1 MEHLALHQAMLKS
14 TFYPGEAGPVE
25 FHETHISRLYLTH
38 DHVYKLKKPV
48 NFQFLDFTTLEK
60 RHFYCNEELRLNQ
73 RLCSDTYLDVLEIRQ
88 DGDSFHL
95 GPGSGEIVDYLLR
108 MKRLPEGRM
117 LSNLLTAADPTLPGE
132 MERLG
137 RHLAYWH
144 RTQPP
149 DGGDENADLE
159 RTRRNWDENLRQSA
173 PLVESLLS
181 ADAQNRM
188 REEVEHFLTEQAPLL
203 RKRQATGQVIDGHG
217 DLHAE
222 HICLT
227 DPIRIYDCIEFNER
241 FRLADRLADL
251 AFLLM
256 DLDYRGRRDLSA
268 GVLQAYDETW
278 GADLDAPRLL
288 RFYKSYRAWV
298 RGKVLGFLA
307 QDPEADAATRTN
319 ALARGRRYFSLAL
332 GYLCRR
338 PSLILT
344 CGLMGTGKSVLA
356 AELATALGAVH
367 LRSDELRKELAGLSP
382 SSRDLS
388 SFGEGLYHREAT
400 ERTYRALADR
410 AEVHLAAGRTVIVDA
425 SFAEKG
431 RRDDF
436 RDLARR
442 QQWPLAILWMNCPDE
457 LLLERLRNRRSDASD
472 GRPELLTAQKRIF
485 QPPCGESRVL
495 PVDTR
500 DEVAYNVQRIIC
512 HLANPEFLKEQP

>member
-1 MEHLALHQAMLKS
+1 MEHPALHQAMLKN
-14 TFYPGEAGPVE
+14 TFYPGEVGPVE
-25 FHETHISRLYLTH
+25 FLETHISRLYLTR
-38 DHVYKLKKPV
+38 DHVYKVKKPV
-48 NFQFLDFTTLEK
+48 NFQFLDFTTLDK
-60 RHFYCNEELRLNQ
+60 RHFYCNQELLLNQ
-73 RLCSDTYLDVLEIRQ
+73 RLCPDTYLEVLEIRR
-88 DGDSFHL
+88 DGESFHL

-108 MKRLPEGRM
+108 MKRLPSGRM
-117 LSNLLTAADPTLPGE
+117 LSNLLTATDPSLPGE
-132 MERLG
+132 IERLG
-137 RHLAYWH
+137 RHLAHWH
-144 RTQPP
+144 RAQRPVT
-149 DGGDENADLE
+149 GDENADLE
-159 RTRRNWDENLRQSA
+159 RIRRNWEENLRQSA
-173 PLVESLLS
+173 PLVDSLLT
-181 ADAQNRM
+181 ADAQNLM
-188 REEVEHFLTEQAPLL
+188 REQVETFLTEHASLL

-256 DLDYRGRRDLSA
+256 DLDYRGRRDLTEE
-268 GVLQAYDETW
+268 LLRAYDETW
-278 GADLDAPRLL
+278 GADIHAPRLL
-288 RFYKSYRAWV
+288 CFYKSYRAWV

-307 QDPEADAATRTN
+307 QDPKADAATR
-319 ALARGRRYFSLAL
+319 ADAVARGRRYFSLAL
-332 GYLCRR
+332 GYLCR

-382 SSRDLS
+382 LSREFS
-388 SFGEGLYHREAT
+388 AFGTGLYNREAT

-410 AEVHLAAGRTVIVDA
+410 AEVPLAAGRTVIVDA
-425 SFAEKG
+425 SFAEKD
-431 RRDDF
+431 RRDYF

-442 QQWPLAILWMNCPDE
+442 RQRPLAILWMNCPDK
-457 LLLERLRNRRSDASD
+457 LLQERLRYRRGDASD
-472 GRPELLTAQKRIF
+472 GRPELLEAQKKLF
-485 QPPCGESRVL
+485 QSPLGESRVL
-495 PVDTR
+495 LVDTR

>member
-1 MEHLALHQAMLKS
+1 MEHSALHQAMLKS
-14 TFYPGEAGPVE
+14 TFYPGEDGPVE
-25 FHETHISRLYLTH
+25 FHETHISRLYLTR

-60 RHFYCNEELRLNQ
+60 RHFYCNEELRLNH
-73 RLCSDTYLDVLEIRQ
+73 RLCADTYQEVLEIRQ

-95 GPGSGEIVDYLLR
+95 GAGDGEIIDYLLR

-117 LSNLLTAADPTLPGE
+117 LSHLLATADPALSGE

-137 RHLAYWH
+137 RHLAHWH
-144 RTQPP
+144 RAQTSV
-149 DGGDENADLE
+149 GGEENADLE
-159 RTRRNWDENLRQSA
+159 RIRQNWDENLRQSG
-173 PLVESLLS
+173 PLVDRLLT
-181 ADAQNRM
+181 ADAQNLM
-188 REEVEHFLTEQAPLL
+188 RQRVEAFLTEQAPLL
-203 RKRQATGQVIDGHG
+203 RRRQATGQVIDGHG

-256 DLDYRGRRDLSA
+256 DLDYRGRRDLSER
-268 GVLQAYDETW
+268 LLHAYDQTW

-307 QDPEADAATRTN
+307 QDQEADGATR
-319 ALARGRRYFSLAL
+319 ADAVARGRRYFTLAL
-332 GYLCRR
+332 GYLC
-338 PSLILT
+338 PPGLILT
-344 CGLMGTGKSVLA
+344 CGLMGSGKSVLA
-356 AELATALGAVH
+356 AELATVLGAVH

-382 SSRDLS
+382 ASRDRS
-388 SFGEGLYHREAT
+388 AFGEGLYHREAT

-410 AEVHLAAGRTVIVDA
+410 AEFHLAAGRTVIIDA
-425 SFAEKG
+425 SFAVKD

-442 QQWPLAILWMNCPDE
+442 RQRPLTILWMNCPDE
-457 LLLERLRNRRSDASD
+457 LLLERLRQRRGDASD
-472 GRPELLTAQKRIF
+472 GRPELLAGQKTIF
-485 QPPCGESRVL
+485 QRPRGESRVL

-512 HLANPEFLKEQP
+512 HLANLDF